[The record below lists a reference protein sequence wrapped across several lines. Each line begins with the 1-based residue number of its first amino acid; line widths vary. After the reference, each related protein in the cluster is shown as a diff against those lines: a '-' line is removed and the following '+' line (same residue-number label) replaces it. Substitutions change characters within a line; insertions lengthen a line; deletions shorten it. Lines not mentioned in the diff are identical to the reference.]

1 MLRGTEGVSGS
12 FSAEVLLSMSTTK
25 QTLNAETRG
34 AMRVLLTSLEPF
46 RAVYGVMPLQQA
58 YAFLLVAMEE
68 GEGVTEYARRAGVSQ
83 SVMTRHLLDLGDFN
97 RRHEPGLGLIVQRPD
112 PLNRR
117 KHQTF
122 LTDKGAALAAQ
133 VYRAL
138 AGRKNS
144 K

>member
-1 MLRGTEGVSGS
+1 MLQPSDVVPFNLANGEAFDMT
-12 FSAEVLLSMSTTK
+12 TTK
-25 QTLNAETRG
+25 QTLNAETRD

-97 RRHEPGLGLIVQRPD
+97 RRHEPGLGLIVQLPD

-122 LTDKGAALAAQ
+122 LTPKGAALAAQ

-138 AGRKNS
+138 AGRK
-144 K
+144 KP